1 MSEFGVLKRVE
12 NKLDEVIER
21 LKRIEEKVDK
31 IEHDLP

>member
-1 MSEFGVLKRVE
+1 MSEFGMLKRVE

-31 IEHDLP
+31 IDHDLP